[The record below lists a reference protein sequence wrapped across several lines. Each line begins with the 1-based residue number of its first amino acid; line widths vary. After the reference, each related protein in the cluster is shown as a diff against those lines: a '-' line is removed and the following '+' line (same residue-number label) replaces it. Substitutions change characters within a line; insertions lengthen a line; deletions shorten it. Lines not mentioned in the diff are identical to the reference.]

1 MAKAAPMDA
10 RAVLAVADEI
20 ERAEQAALED
30 FVPKDGADAI
40 GAAYAAGAYEVIDH
54 GWADAL
60 RGACAQPAGR
70 ESLSLALDMAAF
82 SMAAESV
89 AVSDMLSDL
98 AQAVKHG
105 GLEGFKE
112 RWLKE

>member
-1 MAKAAPMDA
+1 MDA
-10 RAVLAVADEI
+10 RVVLAVADAI
-20 ERAEQAALED
+20 ERAGQAALDD

-40 GAAYAAGAYEVIDH
+40 GAAYAAGAYEAIDH

-60 RGACAQPAGR
+60 RAACAQPAGR
-70 ESLSLALDMAAF
+70 EAVSHSLDMAAF
-82 SMAAESV
+82 SISAESV

-98 AQAVKHG
+98 AQAVRHG

-112 RWLKE
+112 RWLKR

>member
-1 MAKAAPMDA
+1 MDA
-10 RAVLAVADEI
+10 RAVLAVADAI

-40 GAAYAAGAYEVIDH
+40 GAAYAAGAYEAIDH

-60 RGACAQPAGR
+60 RLACSQPAGR
-70 ESLSLALDMAAF
+70 EAVSHSLDMAAF

>member
-1 MAKAAPMDA
+1 MDA
-10 RAVLAVADEI
+10 RAVLAVADAI

-40 GAAYAAGAYEVIDH
+40 GAARA
-54 GWADAL
+54 
-60 RGACAQPAGR
+60 ACAQPAGR
-70 ESLSLALDMAAF
+70 EAVSHSLDMAAF
-82 SMAAESV
+82 SISAESV

-98 AQAVKHG
+98 AHAVKHG

>member
-1 MAKAAPMDA
+1 MDA

-20 ERAEQAALED
+20 ERAEQAALDD
-30 FVPKDGADAI
+30 FAPKDGADAI
-40 GAAYAAGAYEVIDH
+40 GAAYAAGAYEAIDH

-60 RGACAQPAGR
+60 RAACAQPAGR
-70 ESLSLALDMAAF
+70 EGLSHALDMAAF

-98 AQAVKHG
+98 AQAVRRG

-112 RWLKE
+112 RWLKK

>member
-1 MAKAAPMDA
+1 MDA
-10 RAVLAVADEI
+10 
-20 ERAEQAALED
+20 

-40 GAAYAAGAYEVIDH
+40 GAAYAAVAYEAIDH

-60 RGACAQPAGR
+60 RAACARRVGR
-70 ESLSLALDMAAF
+70 EAVSHALDMAAF

-98 AQAVKHG
+98 AQAVRHG

-112 RWLKE
+112 RWLKR